1 MTRVKEWMRDWFGFT
16 TRELVIMALLIAFT
30 SVFSSIW
37 VQVTGSGILG
47 PLRPWVASYGFN
59 LCAVLVLYFV
69 PKPGAVVLV
78 KFIGGLLE
86 ILLGNPFGPFA
97 TYYGTVEGLG
107 FAIAFVVMRQ
117 TLSLP
122 MIFVGAV
129 LAWLFAAPVD
139 VWIDKV
145 PLNAGA
151 LFAYFGPGF
160 LGRISSSVLVYLTVL
175 AVRRA
180 GLKPSARLLP
190 DPQVTTLQR
199 PKAL

>member
-1 MTRVKEWMRDWFGFT
+1 MPKVREWTLDWFGFS

-30 SVFSSIW
+30 AVFSSVW
-37 VQVTGSGILG
+37 VQITGSGMLG

-78 KFIGGLLE
+78 KFIGGLIE

-107 FAIAFVVMRQ
+107 FALAFVMMGR

-145 PLNAGA
+145 PLSAGA
-151 LFAYFGPGF
+151 LLAYFGPGF
-160 LGRISSSVLVYLTVL
+160 LGRITSSLLIYLTVL
-175 AVRRA
+175 GMRRA
-180 GLKPSARLLP
+180 GIRPAARLLP
-190 DPQVTTLQR
+190 DSPVTTYRR
-199 PKAL
+199 PRAL